1 MMPAHLRAVEE
12 TFHAALDCEPDQ
24 LSAFLDQTCAG
35 DEVLRG
41 KVEALLASHQRAG
54 SFIQNPV
61 AALATRIVEN
71 RQADLLIGQMIGHYK
86 ILKRIGAGGMGEVY
100 LALDT
105 TAGRQAAL
113 KVLPSHL
120 TGYAERLKRFQQE
133 ARAVASL
140 NHPNILTVY
149 EVGAHGSVQYISSEL
164 IEGETLHQRLLRGS
178 TQVGEAVEIAI
189 QVATALVTTHQAGI
203 VHRDIKPENIM
214 LRPDGYVKVLDF
226 GIAKLAESTFAEAT
240 ADEAESVTLAGTNL
254 GSILGTVRYMSPEQ
268 ARGAPVD
275 KGTDIWSLGVVLYEM
290 VTGHAPFAG
299 DTPAETMSSILEKE
313 PPPLTNYVTHTP
325 AELQQIIS
333 KTLRKERKERYQ
345 SAHELLEA
353 LQSLRRS
360 MEFKIALER
369 STKAPLWLRWARSPI
384 ASVFLFLIA
393 ALALALP
400 FYWH

>member
-149 EVGAHGSVQYISSEL
+149 EVGAHGSVHYISSEL

-189 QVATALVTTHQAGI
+189 QVATALVTAHQAGI

-226 GIAKLAESTFAEAT
+226 GIAKLAEQEVPATMAEE
-240 ADEAESVTLAGTNL
+240 EALLLVETNL
-254 GSILGTVRYMSPEQ
+254 GLVLGTGHYMSPEQ
-268 ARGAPVD
+268 ARGQTVD
-275 KGTDIWSLGVVLYEM
+275 ARSDIWSLGVVIYEM
-290 VTGHAPFAG
+290 IAGIPPFYG
-299 DTPAETMSSILEKE
+299 ETPSDCIASILTTE
-313 PPPLTNYVTHTP
+313 PPPLSGVLP
-325 AELQQIIS
+325 DVPLKLESILQ
-333 KTLRKERKERYQ
+333 TALRKNSDERYQ
-345 SAHELLEA
+345 TIKEMLADLRILKGELEA
-353 LQSLRRS
+353 ESSLPQTEARAQSIVN
-360 MEFKIALER
+360 KIKRHKRGVLL
-369 STKAPLWLRWARSPI
+369 TL
-384 ASVFLFLIA
+384 A
-393 ALALALP
+393 AAILAA
-400 FYWH
+400 